1 MSAGWGEDDFWDVA
15 ARYAGEWAGFK
26 VAGAAAY
33 TQWTNDFAGP
43 TGEFSLTNANGDT
56 DYFQAGLYVQHIPT
70 GLWLYGAYG
79 HIETDGVTAD
89 VDLEGIGT
97 LLGGFDIADGDTYYI
112 KGGLRERWLPMGHTV
127 LYGEYAQYNDSQ
139 SDLVT
144 NAGFTGAETE
154 MWGVGVVQ
162 EIDSAAMSVWL
173 KYRHIEGDF
182 GTCQGVVDT
191 VCALNPGDF
200 DLEDFQYVSFGG
212 LINF

>member
-1 MSAGWGEDDFWDVA
+1 VA
-15 ARYAGEWAGFK
+15 A
-26 VAGAAAY
+26 AAAY

-79 HIETDGVTAD
+79 HIETDGVTVATP
-89 VDLEGIGT
+89 V
-97 LLGGFDIADGDTYYI
+97 GGLPPLPGGLNIADGDTWYGKI
-112 KGGLRERWLPMGHTV
+112 GLRERWSPLGHTV
-127 LYGEYAQYNDSQ
+127 IYGEYAQYNDSQ

-144 NAGFTGAETE
+144 NAGFVGAETR

-182 GTCQGVVDT
+182 GTCTAGEL
-191 VCALNPGDF
+191 CAEPNPGDF